1 MSKRRM
7 LEFDPKNF
15 SFGKVRANAGRVLLI
30 VMGYLLVTLTIAVL
44 VYGVFALFWRTDT
57 ERELRREIK
66 MYERLYPTLAP
77 KEELL
82 RDGIANLQ
90 HKDNEIYEN
99 AFHAN
104 APDADPMASLDF
116 MFASDTVP
124 DAKIANYTR
133 DKADRLLAEADDVDA
148 AFMQIFR
155 SLARENLVMPPM
167 CLPVKDITYS
177 QVGAST
183 GRKMDPFYKAYVYHE
198 GLDFIVARGTPVY
211 ATAAGT
217 VSKVSTSKKL
227 GRTVELLHEGGYITV
242 YAHLESASV
251 RAGQKV
257 AAGQKIGSAGMSGK
271 AFAPHLHY
279 EIRRG
284 EEFLNPVNYIFASVS
299 PADYSNILYM
309 SVNTKQSMD

>member
-1 MSKRRM
+1 MSRKM
-7 LEFDPKNF
+7 LEFDPRNF
-15 SFGKVRANAGRVLLI
+15 RFGKVRVNAGRVLLL
-30 VMGYLLVTLTIAVL
+30 VLGYLLVTLTIAVL

-57 ERELRREIK
+57 ERELRREIR
-66 MYERLYPTLAP
+66 MYERIYPTLAP

-82 RDGIANLQ
+82 RDGIAGLQ
-90 HKDNEIYEN
+90 YKDNEIYET

-116 MFASDTVP
+116 MYASDTVP

-133 DKADRLLAEADDVDA
+133 DKADRLLSTAEDVDA
-148 AFMQIFR
+148 AFVRIFR
-155 SLARENLVMPPM
+155 SLCDTGLVMPPM
-167 CLPVKDITYS
+167 TLPVKDISYS

-211 ATAAGT
+211 AAAAGT
-217 VSKVSTSKKL
+217 VSRVSTSKKL
-227 GRTVELLHEGGYITV
+227 GKTVELLHDGGYTTV
-242 YAHLESASV
+242 YAHLESTSL

-257 AAGQKIGSAGMSGK
+257 ASGQKIGTAGMSGK

>member
-1 MSKRRM
+1 MNRRRF
-7 LEFDPKNF
+7 EFDPKNF
-15 SFGKVRANAGRVLLI
+15 SFGKVRVNAGRILLLVLA
-30 VMGYLLVTLTIAVL
+30 YLLVTLTIAVL

-66 MYERLYPTLAP
+66 MYERLYPSFAP

-90 HKDNEIYEN
+90 YKDNEIYEK

-104 APDADPMASLDF
+104 APGTDPMSNLDF
-116 MFASDTVP
+116 MFSADSVP

-133 DKADRLLAEADDVDA
+133 DKADRLLAVSRDVDE
-148 AFMQIFR
+148 AFGRIFR
-155 SLARENLVMPPM
+155 SLAAKDFIMPPM
-167 CLPVKDITYS
+167 TLPVKDISYS

-183 GRKMDPFYKAYVYHE
+183 GRKIDPFYKAYVYHE

-211 ATAAGT
+211 AAASGT
-217 VSKVSTSKKL
+217 VGAVSSSKKL
-227 GRTVELLHEGGYITV
+227 GKTVELLHEGGYVTV

-251 RAGQKV
+251 RSGQKV
-257 AAGQKIGSAGMSGK
+257 SAGQKIGTAGMSGK

>member
-1 MSKRRM
+1 MNRGRF
-7 LEFDPKNF
+7 EFDPKSFN
-15 SFGKVRANAGRVLLI
+15 FGKVRVNAGRILLLVLA
-30 VMGYLLVTLTIAVL
+30 YLLVTLTVAVL

-90 HKDNEIYEN
+90 YKDNEIYET

-104 APDADPMASLDF
+104 APGADPMASLDF

-133 DKADRLLAEADDVDA
+133 DKADRLLAAADRVDEAFA
-148 AFMQIFR
+148 RIFR
-155 SLARENLVMPPM
+155 SLAREDFIMPPM
-167 CLPVKDITYS
+167 SMPVKDITYS

-198 GLDFIVARGTPVY
+198 GIDFIVARGTPVY
-211 ATAAGT
+211 ASAAGT
-217 VSKVSTSKKL
+217 VSRVSTSKKQ
-227 GRTVELLHEGGYITV
+227 GRTVELLHEGGYTTV
-242 YAHLESASV
+242 YAHLESAAV

-257 AAGQKIGSAGMSGK
+257 SAGQKIGSSGMSGK

-284 EEFLNPVNYIFASVS
+284 GQFLNPVNYIFASVS